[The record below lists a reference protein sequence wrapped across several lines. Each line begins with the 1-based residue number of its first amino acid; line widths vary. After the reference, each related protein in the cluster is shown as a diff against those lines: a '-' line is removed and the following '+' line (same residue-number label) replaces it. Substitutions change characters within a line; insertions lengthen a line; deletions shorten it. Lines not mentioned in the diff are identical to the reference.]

1 MRKAAP
7 FLALAVTL
15 CAGAGFMRLWWM
27 RQGLERLYVLD
38 YARFT
43 FGLPSYKFW
52 PYRIEQVYHL
62 SPVYLPQIFHG
73 EPLYMVLLWP
83 LLGTMAALMLSVF
96 AALALSEGNGIQQ
109 GRVLRGPKLISNL
122 AWKWRM
128 MGKKKGFYIAQ

>member
-1 MRKAAP
+1 MKKFAP
-7 FLALAVTL
+7 LLALLATL
-15 CAGAGFMRLWWM
+15 AAGAGFMRLWWLHN
-27 RQGLERLYVLD
+27 GLQRLYVLD

-43 FGLPSYKFW
+43 LGLPSYKFW

-83 LLGTMAALMLSVF
+83 LIGTAAVFMLSVF
-96 AALALSEGNGIQQ
+96 TALALSGGSGIQQ

-128 MGKKKGFYIAQ
+128 MGQKKGFYIVQ